1 MEFLL
6 ATLNILDIKEL
17 KMKELY
23 DIPLPMLMGVITMK
37 LKESAEGLPIEEV
50 VGAWAKI
57 DWSEQTRI
65 GIESIKYIAD
75 ILAAK
80 DRLLATFKQNEANV
94 IEYLYKIRE

>member
-1 MEFLL
+1 MKFLL

-37 LKESAEGLPIEEV
+37 LKESAEGIPIEEV

-65 GIESIKYIAD
+65 GMESIKYIAD

-80 DRLLATFKQNEANV
+80 DRLNTSNV
-94 IEYLYKIRE
+94 